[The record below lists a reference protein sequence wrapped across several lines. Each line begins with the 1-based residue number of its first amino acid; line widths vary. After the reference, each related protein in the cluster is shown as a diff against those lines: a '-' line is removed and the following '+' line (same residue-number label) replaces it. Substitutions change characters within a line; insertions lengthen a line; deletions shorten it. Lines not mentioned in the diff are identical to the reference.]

1 MESEYCIY
9 ATDAYATEKVKKK
22 IVKKY
27 KVEGFVSLVKSAGV
41 LQKVLEALG
50 LTDEKA
56 EKREKIQEEERIELV
71 FGNATEIFNSYNNID
86 YYLFALRSGED
97 SSTIVYVRVCH
108 PLMNFKDLQVSANQP
123 QKFLNFDIVK
133 YFKRKDPTEN

>member
-71 FGNATEIFNSYNNID
+71 FGNATEIFNSHDNID

-97 SSTIVYVRVCH
+97 SSTILYLRVSH
-108 PLMNFKDLQVSANQP
+108 PLMNFKDLQVSTNQP

-133 YFKRKDPTEN
+133 YFKRKDPPEN